1 MPQFDIITFF
11 VQTVWFTVFFFLF
24 YFSYIKFILNPV
36 FKVLALRKKIYKMSV
51 NLNSKI
57 KKNVLS
63 NAIYSEILKN

>member
-1 MPQFDIITFF
+1 
-11 VQTVWFTVFFFLF
+11 
-24 YFSYIKFILNPV
+24 V